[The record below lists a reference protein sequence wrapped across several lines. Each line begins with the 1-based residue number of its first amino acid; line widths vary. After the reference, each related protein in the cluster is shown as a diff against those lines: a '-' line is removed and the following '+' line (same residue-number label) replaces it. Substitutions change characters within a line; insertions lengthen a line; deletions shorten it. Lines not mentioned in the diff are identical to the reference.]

1 MATIKAA
8 PKKNLS
14 GLKRDRQAEKRRLR
28 NQAAQSKVRTY
39 TKKLDAALQSGN
51 KDELKKVLEETS
63 KVIAG
68 ASSKGVIHRNAASRK
83 ISKVTKKVNAALAAA
98 ESDSARA

>member
-14 GLKRDRQAEKRRLR
+14 GLKRDRQSEKRRLR
-28 NQAAQSKVRTY
+28 NQSVQSKVRTS
-39 TKKLDAALQSGN
+39 TKKLEAALRSGN
-51 KDELKKVLEETS
+51 KEELKKILKETT

-83 ISKVTKKVNAALAAA
+83 ISKITKKANAATAAP
-98 ESDSARA
+98 EGGPARG